1 MRSQPEKSVLFGQL
15 VMASSWLIVGD
26 AQYGLSC
33 ARSLEKILRL
43 PRIFCWRII
52 THGALILPLCC

>member
-1 MRSQPEKSVLFGQL
+1 MLSGQL

-26 AQYGLSC
+26 AQCGLPC